1 MSEDQQIAIHEK
13 FLKGI
18 NLRIVLAAAGFLIT
32 TVYYGTKA
40 LDTLESIKLEL
51 RDVKTDL
58 RDTKIKVDT
67 LARRQDLNNY
77 NNNLHF
83 QNIDNKL
90 DSQHKK

>member
-1 MSEDQQIAIHEK
+1 MSEHEELALHEK

-18 NLRIVLAAAGFLIT
+18 NLRILLCGAGFLIT

-40 LDTLESIKLEL
+40 IDTLESISLEL

-58 RDTKIKVDT
+58 RDTKTKVDT

-83 QNIDNKL
+83 QKIDNKL
-90 DSQHKK
+90 DSQHRK